1 MKVRDRQLSA
11 VIKPR
16 ADAAAPID
24 DGAALRLLA
33 ALGDRRG
40 VAASKIQQAVSRPG
54 IDRQQQFA
62 LVQRGLTSDERRD
75 VSSLLERTDV
85 QAHAPLKNFLA
96 ALIGREPLDPTLGAI
111 GAASTVHVARMCDD
125 DHAGPRRAD
134 MRARAAVQ
142 PRLATLPSRPAEDY
156 MQPIDRGFWADPK
169 KVGGHQL
176 VRGFVDFAVNNYEFH
191 KKVAVK
197 LRVTRDN
204 GVVEEYLYRPRFKGQ
219 LDDGRERWGTDAI
232 ELFPQGGP
240 NGNLKSVDVSYLVQ
254 ADVDGDG
261 QRDLCQSKN
270 VYRLTDAAAL
280 AALSKPAA
288 RDAAP
293 ASANLG
299 APAAAGANPDFGA
312 REVDTAGAR
321 GSSHSF
327 KDTVPPIEVY
337 FAPYDHPERAVC
349 SEIDR
354 VIAAKQADPD
364 GYHYIHA
371 AVFDVNDD
379 RIVDRLLAAHAVGV
393 DVQLST
399 AAYHLT
405 PDKTW
410 ETQYQRLQQ
419 AGIPVLGVVREGV
432 AASMHTKIAV
442 FDGQVAM
449 TGSYNWETRAAEEN
463 CENVMLLRSPELAG
477 TYHDVLD
484 GIAGKPQRERPI
496 DPASKVNVYYSQQH
510 DVPRV
515 ICDELDQAKQS
526 ITVSM
531 FTLRSLRDRAGS
543 DDVLDALLRAK
554 QRGVAVTVLLE
565 KNIADAGE
573 YFGRTTPD
581 DPTDERLAA
590 AGIDVV
596 KIHTNYHNNKYAAM
610 HHKFAVIDGA
620 TTMSGAY
627 NWYGGSLVSDDDL
640 IVVRDPAVAR
650 RYLGEVTNLRRH
662 YDPEFDVK
670 KAAQTATEFV
680 IRHDQTRPGDEV
692 YLVGNIPE
700 LGGWDPKQAIP
711 LAAENWPDWKAAVD
725 IPAGTHFEYKLFV
738 KNHWGL
744 FWENGANREHTA
756 TVDAPGEVVAAGF
769 R

>member
-1 MKVRDRQLSA
+1 MPIRDRPPNAPLWPNASA
-11 VIKPR
+11 GASTTSTAV
-16 ADAAAPID
+16 AP
-24 DGAALRLLA
+24 A
-33 ALGDRRG
+33 
-40 VAASKIQQAVSRPG
+40 VAASVGHSDDAGARN
-54 IDRQQQFA
+54 DRDHP
-62 LVQRGLTSDERRD
+62 RTSGL
-75 VSSLLERTDV
+75 
-85 QAHAPLKNFLA
+85 
-96 ALIGREPLDPTLGAI
+96 I
-111 GAASTVHVARMCDD
+111 
-125 DHAGPRRAD
+125 
-134 MRARAAVQ
+134 Q
-142 PRLATLPSRPAEDY
+142 PRLASLPARPAEDY
-156 MQPIDRGFWADPK
+156 MQPIDRGLWPEPK
-169 KVGGHQL
+169 KVGGHQ
-176 VRGFVDFAVNNYEFH
+176 VVHGFVDFAVNNYEFH

-197 LRVTRDN
+197 LRVTCEN
-204 GVVEEYLYRPRFKGQ
+204 GVVEQYLYRPRYKGQ

-232 ELFPQGGP
+232 ELFPAGGA
-240 NGNLKSVDVSYLVQ
+240 NGAIKHVDVSYLVQ

-270 VYRLTDAAAL
+270 VYRVTDAAAL
-280 AALSKPAA
+280 AALVKPAPNP
-288 RDAAP
+288 AAP
-293 ASANLG
+293 AASNLG
-299 APAAAGANPDFGA
+299 APTAAGTNPDFGV

-321 GSSHSF
+321 GSSHAF

-349 SEIDR
+349 AEIDR
-354 VIAAKQADPD
+354 VSAAKQADPD

-371 AVFDVNDD
+371 AIFDVNDD

-405 PDKTW
+405 PDKRW
-410 ETQYQRLQQ
+410 ETQYRRLQH
-419 AGIPVLGVVREGV
+419 AGIPVLGVVREGA

-463 CENVMLLRSPELAG
+463 CENLMLLRSPELAA
-477 TYHDVLD
+477 TYHDVID

-496 DPASKVNVYYSQQH
+496 DPTSKVNVYYSQQH

-515 ICDELDQAKQS
+515 ICDELNQAKQS

-531 FTLRSLRDRAGS
+531 FTLRSLKDRVGQ

-554 QRGVAVTVLLE
+554 QRGVVVTVLLE
-565 KNIADAGE
+565 KNIADQGE
-573 YFGRTTPD
+573 YFGRVTPD

-596 KIHTNYHNNKYAAM
+596 KIHTNYNNNKYAAM
-610 HHKFAVIDGA
+610 HHKFAVVDGA

-662 YDPEFDVK
+662 YDPNFDVT
-670 KAAQTATEFV
+670 KAPQTATEFV
-680 IRHDQTRPGDEV
+680 IRHGQTRPGDQV

-711 LAAENWPDWKAAVD
+711 LDGANWPDWKAAVD
-725 IPAGTHFEYKLFV
+725 LPAGTHFEYKLFV

-744 FWENGANREHTA
+744 FWENGANHEHTA
-756 TVDAPGEVVAAGF
+756 TVDAPSETVSEGY